1 MPSPLP
7 ESVRRLWRGRYVIAY
22 VALATT
28 FFLHL
33 RSFYH
38 SDTGFT
44 SLILF
49 GDDFA
54 PRRIARLADVPIYNV
69 AGAGYDGQ
77 FYAQIA
83 VAGNPFDPALLTAL
97 DSPSYRNRRVLVPA
111 LAHVLGLGRPTLVL
125 NMYALFNV
133 FAWVILA
140 ALLARW
146 WFPPTDL
153 QNLLRWAGFLF
164 GVGML
169 LSVTRSL
176 SDGPSLLLIAAGVR
190 AVERGRPWLG
200 AVLLGAAGLARE
212 TSVLAAPA
220 LLPGGIRVAGRR
232 AWMLTAGRIA
242 ICVLPTALWMLVL
255 RAHFGYAGG
264 GQNFAAPLFG
274 FAGKL
279 GEVHDSWRT
288 GGFGVAMNEFLAVL
302 ALAVQVGLILG
313 RPRPR
318 EPWWAVGASF
328 ALFAFCLSDPVWEGN
343 LGAATR
349 VLLPLTLAFN
359 VLAPR
364 TRRGLVLLLV
374 GNLTVLSATEALR
387 PHPRSVEP
395 VFAGGVTA
403 RYPDNW
409 SSREING
416 PHNFRWASGN
426 AEMKLQNPGA
436 SRTAT
441 IDFAL
446 RSVAARTV
454 VIRVG
459 DVERSVAVPADVVTP
474 VHLGPL
480 TLGQGTTV
488 VRFSTEEP
496 PWPEPGP
503 AKRMLSFSVH
513 DLFVR

>member
-1 MPSPLP
+1 M
-7 ESVRRLWRGRYVIAY
+7 IAY
-22 VALATT
+22 VALTTT

-38 SDTGFT
+38 SETGFT
-44 SLILF
+44 SLIEF
-49 GDDFA
+49 GDEFA
-54 PRRIARLADVPIYNV
+54 PRRLARLADVPIYNV
-69 AGAGYDGQ
+69 AGFGYDGQ

-83 VAGNPFDPALLTAL
+83 VAGNPFDPALVTAL
-97 DSPSYRNRRVLVPA
+97 DSVAYRNRRVLVPA
-111 LAHVLGLGRPTLVL
+111 LAHVMGLGRPALVL
-125 NMYALFNV
+125 TIYALFNV
-133 FAWVILA
+133 FCWVILA

-164 GVGML
+164 GVGLL

-190 AVERGRPWLG
+190 AVEQRRPWL
-200 AVLLGAAGLARE
+200 AAILLGTAGLARE

-220 LLPGGIRVAGRR
+220 LLPGGLRVEGRR
-232 AWMLTAGRIA
+232 AWMLAAARIA
-242 ICVLPTALWMLVL
+242 ICVLPAGVWMAVL

-264 GQNFAAPLFG
+264 GQNFAPPLFG

-279 GEVHDSWRT
+279 GEVHDTWRT
-288 GGFGVAMNEFLAVL
+288 GGFAIARDEFLAVV
-302 ALAVQVGLILG
+302 ALAVQVGLVLG

-318 EPWWAVGASF
+318 EPWWAAGAPF
-328 ALFAFCLSDPVWEGN
+328 ALFAFLLGDAVWEGN

-349 VLLPLTLAFN
+349 VLLPVTLAFN

-364 TRRGLVLLLV
+364 TRRGLILLLV
-374 GNLTVLSATEALR
+374 GNLTVLSATHAMR
-387 PHPRSVEP
+387 PMQRSVEP
-395 VFAGGVTA
+395 VFAGGVTV
-403 RYPDNW
+403 RYPENW
-409 SSREING
+409 YPREING
-416 PHNFRWASGN
+416 PHNFRWASGS

-436 SRTAT
+436 PRAVR

-446 RSVAARTV
+446 RSVSARTV

-459 DVERSVAVPADVVTP
+459 DLERSVAVPGDVVTP
-474 VHLGPL
+474 VHLEHV
-480 TLGQGTTV
+480 TLGEGTTL

-496 PWPEPGP
+496 PWLEPGT
-503 AKRMLSFSVH
+503 AKRKLSFSVH
-513 DLFVR
+513 DLSVR